1 MKNIEIEF
9 LTSKYNNDKESDY
22 IEGHF
27 TIHKT
32 MSDNEFLKFLYW
44 IWIKK
49 QKNVEDFYYSEP
61 VYNKFPVIKYKDKK
75 HDFYFYG
82 PAFENNW
89 DEYNKNEI
97 PEIIKSDVILNE
109 FYEEYLKEKENF
121 DFFTPLYKKAKKGD
135 WEAIAGLLLLEKTE
149 KVEEKNDYS
158 PHHQQDIIYK
168 LENGEYIQKHKG
180 VSSDP
185 WEDSSFEEE
194 YIDFFFVKPIE
205 KTIIEWKEIK

>member
-22 IEGHF
+22 VEGHF
-27 TIHKT
+27 TIHKA
-32 MSDNEFLKFLYW
+32 MSDNDFLKFLYW

-61 VYNKFPVIKYKDKK
+61 VYNKFPVVKYKDKK

-97 PEIIKSDVILNE
+97 PEIIGSEIILNE
-109 FYEEYLKEKENF
+109 FYEEYLKEK
-121 DFFTPLYKKAKKGD
+121 
-135 WEAIAGLLLLEKTE
+135 
-149 KVEEKNDYS
+149 
-158 PHHQQDIIYK
+158 
-168 LENGEYIQKHKG
+168 
-180 VSSDP
+180 
-185 WEDSSFEEE
+185 
-194 YIDFFFVKPIE
+194 
-205 KTIIEWKEIK
+205 